1 MDLGWA
7 NILRALSPSSIGLR
21 SPLSGREADSFLT
34 AALDRLPAAAW
45 STDHDLRLTSFRGGA
60 LPKIYVD
67 GGSFV
72 GRPLHEMLGLGYIT
86 AMDAHHRA
94 RAGEPTEF
102 ELLWRGRLFNG
113 YADPWPGR
121 GGRTGA
127 RAVVLD
133 VTDRRRAEEK
143 LRHAVLHDPI
153 TGLPNRTLFL
163 DRVRQAMA
171 RARRHCDHSF
181 GILVLDLDRFKGV
194 NDSLGHLA
202 GDDFLAAVAGRLAP
216 CVRPQDTLAH
226 LGADQF
232 TVLVDDLGEPD
243 DLVRVADRFR
253 AALSR
258 PVTVRGQEVFT
269 SATIGIAPASPAY
282 TQAEALLR
290 DAHAAMHRAKLQGPA
305 AFQVFDDGMHA
316 RALARLRLETELR
329 RAIERAEFRLHYQPI
344 ISLATGRL
352 AAFEGLLRWEHPD
365 RGLVMPDDFIP
376 LAEETGLILPIGQ
389 WALQEG
395 CRQMREWREGN
406 GHAPLPTMSLNLSG
420 RQLTECDLVSD
431 VGRML
436 EAEGLEGHEL
446 DLEVT
451 ENVIMA
457 DTESTRGCLAGL
469 RALDLGVSIDDFGT
483 GHSSLSHLD
492 RLPVDTLKID
502 RSFLRTHGGHPH
514 KTEIVRTIVGL
525 GHSLDLEVIAEGVET
540 PSQLA
545 ELREMGCDHGQGYLF
560 APPVEAAAA
569 RAMLHTV

>member
-7 NILRALSPSSIGLR
+7 SLVASWRRWSARAPR
-21 SPLSGREADSFLT
+21 NPLVGREADSLLC
-34 AALDRLPAAAW
+34 AALDRLPTAVW
-45 STDHDLRLTSFRGGA
+45 STDHDLRLTSFRGGN
-60 LPKIYVD
+60 LPRAYA
-67 GGSFV
+67 GAASFV
-72 GRPLHEMLGLGYIT
+72 GRPLHELLGLGYIT
-86 AMDAHHRA
+86 AMEAHQRA

-113 YADPWPGR
+113 YADPWPAPDGR
-121 GGRTGA
+121 MGA
-127 RAVVLD
+127 RTVVLD

-143 LRHAVLHDPI
+143 LRHAVLHDPV

-171 RARRHCDHSF
+171 RARRHADHAF

-202 GDDFLAAVAGRLAP
+202 GDDFLAAVAARLVP

-226 LGADQF
+226 LGGDQF

-253 AALSR
+253 AALAR
-258 PVTVRGQEVFT
+258 PVTVRGQDVFT
-269 SATIGIAPASPAY
+269 SATIGIAPGSAAY

-305 AFQVFDDGMHA
+305 AFQVFDDGMHS
-316 RALARLRLETELR
+316 RALARLRLETEMR
-329 RAIERAEFRLHYQPI
+329 RGLERGEFRLHYQPI
-344 ISLATGRL
+344 VSLDTGRL

-365 RGLVMPDDFIP
+365 RGLVAPDDFVP
-376 LAEETGLILPIGQ
+376 LAEETGLILPLGQ

-395 CRQMREWREGN
+395 CRQMREWGEVVSRS
-406 GHAPLPTMSLNLSG
+406 ALPIMSLNLSG
-420 RQLTECDLVSD
+420 RQLAESDLVGD

-436 EAEGLEGHEL
+436 EAEGLPGRQL

-457 DTESTRGCLAGL
+457 DTDSMRGCLAGL
-469 RALDLGVSIDDFGT
+469 RAMDLGVSIDDFGT

-502 RSFLRTHGGHPH
+502 RSFLHATGHPH
-514 KTEIVRTIVGL
+514 KTEIVRTIVSL
-525 GHSLDLEVIAEGVET
+525 GHNLGLEVIAEGIET
-540 PSQLA
+540 RAQLA

-569 RAMLHTV
+569 RAMLYTG